1 MNSVTQPEKGRGTM
15 LSVVMAAAA
24 LIALLAFAPFASA
37 SNDPLASGTTT
48 LTLDNGFYKNLHKN
62 GIWVQRYKPATV
74 KDRTVTL
81 SVNGGSLDPTT
92 GKGTIRVSGGF
103 KFRLGHGKTRVP
115 FKVLAISTAKNFLD
129 GKVGRNKHKMKIAT
143 VSGVSFTR
151 NGFGTDVS
159 VKTMKLTRNAARQL
173 THKLGLDKNARG
185 ASASSADSVF
195 KGGQVMGS
203 ASSTTQ
209 PSTVAVLAQ
218 TDAMLVPDP
227 AGAFGK
233 FPGHGMNPLTAITP
247 IDPAKETL
255 TMKGPFFTFPFT
267 GGTLAPDATS
277 GTVNASGGIQ
287 IAKPAGNTVQFTN
300 LSLDFALKTV
310 LSDNT
315 VNGTLTGR
323 ASIADLDMSAATV
336 TSDSAAKTI
345 TVTGAVVRLQTVSAA
360 LLNDQFPTLVP
371 GQEFAAGDS
380 LGTVSFTAQTQ

>member
-1 MNSVTQPEKGRGTM
+1 MNGITQPERGRGRMFSAVGAT
-15 LSVVMAAAA
+15 AAA
-24 LIALLAFAPFASA
+24 LLAILAFAPFASA
-37 SNDPLASGTTT
+37 ASDPLAGWTTT
-48 LTLDNGFYKNLHKN
+48 T
-62 GIWVQRYKPATV
+62 
-74 KDRTVTL
+74 TVTL
-81 SVNGGSLDPTT
+81 NKGLLNQLKKNGVKIAPVKRSTVKGQAVTMPVTGGSLDPAT
-92 GKGTIRVSGGF
+92 GKGTVIVNGGIRFEHGRAAIP
-103 KFRLGHGKTRVP
+103 FRNLTFDTTKNALNGK
-115 FKVLAISTAKNFLD
+115 A
-129 GKVGRNKHKMKIAT
+129 GKKKMKLAT
-143 VSGVSFTR
+143 ISGLTATR
-151 NGFGTDVS
+151 NGFGVDL
-159 VKTMKLTRNAARQL
+159 TMKSLKLTSSAAKQVNKQL
-173 THKLGLDKNARG
+173 GFDKGGG
-185 ASASSADSVF
+185 ASASSTSSGPL
-195 KGGQVMGS
+195 KGGQAMGS
-203 ASSTTQ
+203 VVSPTQ
-209 PSTVAVLAQ
+209 PSTVTVLAQ
-218 TDAMLVPDP
+218 NDATLVPDP
-227 AGAFGK
+227 TGAFGK

-315 VNGTLTGR
+315 VNGTQTGR
-323 ASIADLDMSAATV
+323 ASIADLDMSKATV

-380 LGTVSFTAQTQ
+380 LGTVSFTANTQ